1 MEFDRIME
9 KMEQLIESAFDH
21 SYLSH
26 LSDVRWTPAVDVY
39 ETGDSILVVVEL
51 PGTSPE
57 DIEVAMHGDV
67 LLVSGIRRNFSPPDG
82 RICHHME
89 MHRGRFFREITIDAP
104 VREEIEV
111 SGDAGLLKIKLFKD
125 LP

>member
-26 LSDVRWTPAVDVY
+26 LSDVRWTPEVDVY
-39 ETGDSILVVVEL
+39 ETGNSILVIVEL

-57 DIEVAMHGDV
+57 DIEVAMHGNV
-67 LLVSGIRRNFSPPDG
+67 LLISGVRRNFSPPGG

-89 MHRGRFFREITIDAP
+89 MHRGRFFREITIDVP
-104 VREEIEV
+104 VKEKIEV
-111 SGDAGLLKIKLFKD
+111 SCDAGLLRIKLFKA
-125 LP
+125 LS

>member
-9 KMEQLIESAFDH
+9 KMERLIDSAFDR

-51 PGTSPE
+51 PGTLPE
-57 DIEVAMHGDV
+57 DIEVAMHGNV
-67 LLVSGIRRNFSPPDG
+67 LLVSGVRTNFSPPGG

-89 MHRGRFFREITIDAP
+89 MHRGRFFRKITIDTP
-104 VREEIEV
+104 VGEEIEV
-111 SGDAGLLKIKLFKD
+111 GYDAGLLRIKLFK
-125 LP
+125 L